1 MPNVP
6 PSTEDQIGEHLPWE
20 HLTIPPPPD
29 RRFLMYGLAAGLI
42 VAVLGVVIV
51 RQLNRPSA
59 ADLQPVT
66 QVAMIQDSVPA
77 EPVTTT
83 AGNAVAR
90 PTVTMGL
97 AEPEAPT
104 ELSEADLMA
113 VDTGSIQQK
122 VAGRAE
128 WLVLEFFTLDP
139 SDPWRDRVETASGL
153 RLPSALA
160 PDTSGQSG
168 YLVRGVDPYPV
179 GGADRRGHLPGVR
192 PDPPSRGAGR
202 RDLPATSYGMGER
215 TSSAGAGRERA
226 GDVPSPRSRL
236 LSGAASSPYRK
247 MDWPGLRTRPE
258 SAGRPPDRS
267 HRRAVSPVLRSTY
280 SEAWRKG
287 GQTEHQRY
295 PAPVDG
301 NWQLELSTYP
311 RTLLSA
317 RVVTL
322 EDGLYQRDD
331 TRPVGVRSLGHRHEV
346 SSHEHADNA
355 LNCEE
360 FIRSGIVGGVG
371 GHVTPRSTYLDPH
384 AELEGVGVRGF
395 PGCDRHGTSSENAG
409 QLQLTNSNC
418 VGPPLGY
425 RHLVVDPR
433 TAGGSPS
440 TLPEL
445 DGSRPTCLACYRE
458 YHSAGWPRL

>member
-160 PDTSGQSG
+160 PDTSDS
-168 YLVRGVDPYPV
+168 
-179 GGADRRGHLPGVR
+179 
-192 PDPPSRGAGR
+192 
-202 RDLPATSYGMGER
+202 PAISYVEW
-215 TSSAGAGRERA
+215 T
-226 GDVPSPRSRL
+226 
-236 LSGAASSPYRK
+236 
-247 MDWPGLRTRPE
+247 RTRSVE
-258 SAGRPPDRS
+258 QTGEDTFRASVLIRRLVAPDGVTF
-267 HRRAVSPVLRSTY
+267 RRLPTEWVNVHLRL
-280 SEAWRKG
+280 E
-287 GQTEHQRY
+287 
-295 PAPVDG
+295 PDG
-301 NWQLELSTYP
+301 NVRAMSLPEITTPIGSSLVPLQ
-311 RTLLSA
+311 
-317 RVVTL
+317 
-322 EDGLYQRDD
+322 EDGLAWVTDAAGIGWPS
-331 TRPVGVRSLGHRHEV
+331 TRP
-346 SSHEHADNA
+346 
-355 LNCEE
+355 
-360 FIRSGIVGGVG
+360 
-371 GHVTPRSTYLDPH
+371 
-384 AELEGVGVRGF
+384 
-395 PGCDRHGTSSENAG
+395 
-409 QLQLTNSNC
+409 
-418 VGPPLGY
+418 
-425 RHLVVDPR
+425 
-433 TAGGSPS
+433 
-440 TLPEL
+440 
-445 DGSRPTCLACYRE
+445 
-458 YHSAGWPRL
+458 